1 MFMDNT
7 FWSWHG
13 PGKLCCLARSAM
25 KLVFASKIRT
35 RSLIRGI
42 QQDMDTLGRSPGSAA
57 LETQASEVLPSL
69 RTAPGGRRPGREDHE
84 AVPMPPENGW
94 EETWIYRALSFELG
108 EATEWGGC
116 GGVCWGRMG
125 EVS

>member
-1 MFMDNT
+1 ML
-7 FWSWHG
+7 S
-13 PGKLCCLARSAM
+13 C
-25 KLVFASKIRT
+25 KIHEV
-35 RSLIRGI
+35 SIY
-42 QQDMDTLGRSPGSAA
+42 QQDDTARHRHAWTFPSAA

-69 RTAPGGRRPGREDHE
+69 RTAPGGRRPGCEDHE

-108 EATEWGGC
+108 EATKRGR